1 MRILRFKRYFRQLTR
16 ITYLPF
22 FIILFASFCLI
33 FLFTYQDDFFKKDF
47 PSAEISFKSDEA
59 KTKLFYKN
67 INSKVNEFRAK
78 KASEALYQDEKF
90 ELEKKWSKP
99 QKPVEISINVENISR
114 INDDLSNLRI
124 KGTIDA
130 VWDKD
135 KSFNNLGN
143 KNTPL
148 TYRAKN
154 DFLKDAKLNFTSAE
168 EQRYV
173 KEGSI
178 QESNNWIKSTYRFEG
193 NFPLIRDLRKF
204 PFDKAIW
211 EIKLSHPLNA
221 AVFKPELK
229 NLNNK
234 IPTFINAYKVQKITC
249 LDNKKSNYCSS
260 IAINND
266 SEIENARTSISIY
279 GNLVRSP
286 TASFHRFILP
296 IVFGIIVLALVDQV
310 ITKDKWDVKLTTPPT
325 ILLTFIFLQTG
336 YHSQLEQ
343 ISYLTYLDQIYLIG
357 YLSCVLML
365 INAIISKGDWFK
377 KRTNRIKRIKYTRN
391 IRISFLFINI
401 VLPFVLYLIF

>member
-1 MRILRFKRYFRQLTR
+1 MEKFKLQNNKLIYILVFL
-16 ITYLPF
+16 IVLP
-22 FIILFASFCLI
+22 SFVI
-33 FLFTYQDDFFKKDF
+33 
-47 PSAEISFKSDEA
+47 ISFSSIVNLYEKRTLILNKLGYGNEHHNERRFLINPLKQSDRQ
-59 KTKLFYKN
+59 
-67 INSKVNEFRAK
+67 I
-78 KASEALYQDEKF
+78 
-90 ELEKKWSKP
+90 P
-99 QKPVEISINVENISR
+99 P
-114 INDDLSNLRI
+114 
-124 KGTIDA
+124 ID
-130 VWDKD
+130 
-135 KSFNNLGN
+135 
-143 KNTPL
+143 
-148 TYRAKN
+148 
-154 DFLKDAKLNFTSAE
+154 
-168 EQRYV
+168 
-173 KEGSI
+173 I
-178 QESNNWIKSTYRFEG
+178 
-193 NFPLIRDLRKF
+193 
-204 PFDKAIW
+204 
-211 EIKLSHPLNA
+211 
-221 AVFKPELK
+221 K
-229 NLNNK
+229 NLK
-234 IPTFINAYKVQKITC
+234 
-249 LDNKKSNYCSS
+249 
-260 IAINND
+260 INND